1 MRRLFPLALAIL
13 PMVALGLF
21 ACGDDDDAGGARRLV
36 QIVQQDAG
44 CTPSRIE
51 LKVGERVSF
60 AVVNE
65 SKDDQEIEGEDGTKL
80 EELLVP
86 AGKTRVVN
94 FNAPDKAGSGTI
106 KCYRPGGQTTMIELA
121 FTD

>member
-1 MRRLFPLALAIL
+1 MPRLFPLAIAFLLMAT
-13 PMVALGLF
+13 LGF
-21 ACGDDDDAGGARRLV
+21 TACGDDDAAGGDRRLV
-36 QIVQQDAG
+36 RIVQQDDA

-51 LKVGERVSF
+51 LKVRDRVSF
-60 AVVNE
+60 EVVNQ
-65 SKDDQEIEGEDGTKL
+65 SKADQEIEGEDGTKL

-94 FNAPDKAGSGTI
+94 FNAPDKAGTGTI
-106 KCYRPGGQTTMIELA
+106 KCYRPGGQTTMIQLA